1 MTVTAKA
8 TLVAMRMP
16 LTVEKDGRR
25 YSLDIADDSE
35 GVDLVISRE
44 QGTGNREQEG
54 GGE

>member
-1 MTVTAKA
+1 MTITAKA

-16 LTVEKDGRR
+16 LTVEKDGQR

-35 GVDLVISRE
+35 GVDLVVERQDQVE
-44 QGTGNREQEG
+44 RKGG